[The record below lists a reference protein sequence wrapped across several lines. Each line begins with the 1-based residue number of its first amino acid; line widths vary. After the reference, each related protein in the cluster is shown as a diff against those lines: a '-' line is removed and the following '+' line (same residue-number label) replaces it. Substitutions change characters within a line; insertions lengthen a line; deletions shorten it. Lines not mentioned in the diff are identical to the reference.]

1 MGHEIAAV
9 TTCNKCG
16 AKFYGPA
23 VTIIGQPAARLQH
36 YLSELGSHINTAH
49 AKDAEYIQAQGLQH
63 MGLMYLSNFDTTD
76 KDLREWKDFLRWQ
89 IQQATIA
96 GRISDKTL
104 IEKSAGLMDALMD
117 LAIDE
122 EVNQPTP
129 AGVAKAADLLL
140 EALKLIRNTYE
151 EPGKFERSN
160 AVSPEKRIITP
171 VR

>member
-1 MGHEIAAV
+1 MAHEIAAV

-16 AKFYGPA
+16 QKFYGPT
-23 VTIIGQPAARLQH
+23 VPHIIGQPAARLQH

-49 AKDAEYIQAQGLQH
+49 ANDAEFIQAQGLQH

-76 KDLREWKDFLRWQ
+76 KELREWKDFLRWQ

-104 IEKSAGLMDALMD
+104 IEKSAGLMDALLE

-122 EVNQPTP
+122 E
-129 AGVAKAADLLL
+129 AKAADLLL

-151 EPGKFERSN
+151 EPGKFPRSN
-160 AVSPEKRIITP
+160 AVSPEARLRSPI
-171 VR
+171 R